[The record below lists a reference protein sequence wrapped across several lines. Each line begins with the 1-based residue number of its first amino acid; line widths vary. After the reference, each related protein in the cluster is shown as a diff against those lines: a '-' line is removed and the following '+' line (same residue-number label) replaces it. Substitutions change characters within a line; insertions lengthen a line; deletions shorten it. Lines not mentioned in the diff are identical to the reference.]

1 MKFIDSVFRL
11 AENQTSVRT
20 ECIAGLT
27 SFAAMA
33 YILAVHPSILAA
45 AGMDAGA
52 LVTVT
57 ALSSALG
64 CFLMAGLANYP
75 IAMAPGMG
83 MNAFFAFTVC
93 QGMGVPWQGA
103 LGIVF
108 WNGLL
113 FLGLSFSGLREKV
126 VDSVPAGIRLGV
138 QAGIGLFI
146 AFIGLRNAGVI
157 VDHPATLVGLGD
169 MQAPASWLAL
179 FGIGITAILL
189 ARGVPGGILF
199 AVISVSFLAC
209 FVPAA
214 EGKVASLPDRILSL
228 PSSPV
233 GTSLALDWMYPFTH
247 FQEAWP
253 LIFAFLFVDLF
264 DSLGTLMGV
273 SRSAGL
279 LDSEGRL
286 PRMNRALI
294 ADAGATL
301 GGALLGTSPVTSYVE
316 SAAGVKAGGRTGL
329 TSVVVG
335 CCFLLALFFSPLI
348 LALPPLATG
357 AALVVIG
364 LSMVDGMRHLAFDEF
379 EEFLPAVLTMLAM
392 PLSFSISDGIA
403 LGFLSYV
410 CLQVGVGRAA
420 HVKPL
425 TYVVALLFGLRYLAL

>member
-1 MKFIDSVFRL
+1 MKYLESLFRL
-11 AENQTSVRT
+11 GENETTLRK
-20 ECIAGLT
+20 ECLGGLT

-33 YILAVHPSILAA
+33 YILAVNPSILAA

-64 CFLMAGLANYP
+64 CFLMAALANYP

-113 FLGLSFSGLREKV
+113 FLGLTFSGVREKV
-126 VDSVPAGIRLGV
+126 VDCVPGGIKLGV

-157 VDHPATLVGLGD
+157 VDNPATLVGLGN
-169 MQAPASWLAL
+169 MHAPASWLAL
-179 FGIGITAILL
+179 AGMGGTAILVV
-189 ARGVPGGILF
+189 RGVPGGILL
-199 AVISVSFLAC
+199 AILSVSLVAC
-209 FVPAA
+209 FVPGS
-214 EGKVASLPDRILSL
+214 EGKVAQLPVQIFSM
-228 PSSPV
+228 PHSPV
-233 GTSLALDWMYPFTH
+233 GTSFAIDWSYPFSH
-247 FQEAWP
+247 FREAWP

-264 DSLGTLMGV
+264 DSLGTLLGV

-286 PRMNRALI
+286 PRMNRALL
-294 ADAGATL
+294 ADAGATV

-335 CCFLLALFFSPLI
+335 CCFLLALFASPLI

-364 LSMVDGMRHLAFDEF
+364 LSMVEGMRHLAYDDLG
-379 EEFLPAVLTMLAM
+379 EFLPAVLTMLAM

-410 CLQVGVGRAA
+410 ILQVGTGGAKK
-420 HVKPL
+420 VKPL
-425 TYVVALLFGLRYLAL
+425 TYVVTLLFGLRYLFL

>member
-1 MKFIDSVFRL
+1 
-11 AENQTSVRT
+11 
-20 ECIAGLT
+20 
-27 SFAAMA
+27 
-33 YILAVHPSILAA
+33 
-45 AGMDAGA
+45 
-52 LVTVT
+52 
-57 ALSSALG
+57 
-64 CFLMAGLANYP
+64 
-75 IAMAPGMG
+75 
-83 MNAFFAFTVC
+83 
-93 QGMGVPWQGA
+93 MGVPWQGA

-179 FGIGITAILL
+179 FGIGTTAILL

-199 AVISVSFLAC
+199 AILSVSCLAC
-209 FVPAA
+209 FVPGE

-233 GTSLALDWMYPFTH
+233 GTSLAVDWKYPFTH
-247 FQEAWP
+247 FREAWP

-357 AALVVIG
+357 AAFVVIG

-420 HVKPL
+420 NVKPL
-425 TYVVALLFGLRYLAL
+425 TYVVALLFGLRYLVL